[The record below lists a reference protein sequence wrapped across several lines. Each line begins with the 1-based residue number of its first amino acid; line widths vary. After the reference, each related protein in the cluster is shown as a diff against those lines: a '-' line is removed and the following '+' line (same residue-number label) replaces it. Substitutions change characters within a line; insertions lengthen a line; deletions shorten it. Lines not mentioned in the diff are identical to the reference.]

1 MPATESL
8 TVDTAPLVGDS
19 ALGPSLG
26 PSAVDVLSG
35 VGAGGEDTVGASE
48 LSLGPEA
55 EESSSAAG
63 PPAAG
68 EDVLGEA
75 AEDDLGALA
84 DEDFGVAVGAFV
96 GAVGVL
102 VAGAV
107 VGDGDFFGEAAG
119 ASAAKAVATMIAN
132 RANTINWRA
141 ILFLFLLRL
150 IRGYSKS

>member
-1 MPATESL
+1 MAAVMPATESL

-48 LSLGPEA
+48 LSLGLEA
-55 EESSSAAG
+55 ESSSSAAG

-75 AEDDLGALA
+75 APEDDDLGAGA
-84 DEDFGVAVGAFV
+84 EEDFCVEVGAFA

-102 VAGAV
+102 VGGAV
-107 VGDGDFFGEAAG
+107 VGDGAFFGEAEG
-119 ASAAKAVATMIAN
+119 ASAAKAVATMKAN

-141 ILFLFLLRL
+141 IFFCF
-150 IRGYSKS
+150 Y